1 MPSSTIE
8 KLFKAAYQHGM
19 DSFEPDHEVGD
30 LQDLCRA
37 AWSLV
42 DDEKKCRILDCYEVE
57 ENLELGARDVFTAD
71 DLIEWVEKGRGD
83 EALKQLFVAAD
94 QHFEDNGDPSDTA
107 GDLQRLLGAVWGFM
121 GSRERQAFLSSE
133 AVLAV
138 VEAGGCEDVTQA
150 QLEAALKEDLGLEI
164 ARTLGFA
171 SVDGMLEHQA
181 WLEEN
186 GTAEFK
192 QWLEEAKESKG
203 VSESKKNPPKPR

>member
-1 MPSSTIE
+1 MPSSAIE

-37 AWSLV
+37 AWGLI
-42 DDEKKCRILDCYEVE
+42 DDDKKCRILDCYEVA
-57 ENLELGARDVFTAD
+57 ENLDMGAREEFTAN
-71 DLIEWVEKGRGD
+71 DLIELVTKGRGD
-83 EALKQLFVAAD
+83 EALEKLFVAAD
-94 QHFEDNGDPSDTA
+94 QHFEDNGDPSDA
-107 GDLQRLLGAVWGFM
+107 SGDLQRLLGAVWGFM
-121 GSRERQAFLSSE
+121 DSRERQAFLSSE

-164 ARTLGFA
+164 AQTLGFT
-171 SVDGMLEHQA
+171 SVEGMLEHQS

-186 GTAEFK
+186 GSAEFK
-192 QWLEEAKESKG
+192 KWLEGMKESKG
-203 VSESKKNPPKPR
+203 VSASKKNPLKPR